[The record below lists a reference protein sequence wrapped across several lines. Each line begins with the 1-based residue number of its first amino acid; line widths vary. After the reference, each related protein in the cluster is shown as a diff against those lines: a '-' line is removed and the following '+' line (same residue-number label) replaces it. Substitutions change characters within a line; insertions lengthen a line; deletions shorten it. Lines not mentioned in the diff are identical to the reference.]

1 MIVSNKKK
9 LVYKKH
15 QCSYVY
21 SFSED
26 KQYCSK
32 GLHTKMFSFR
42 KSTTKEISYFL
53 INRCMAIEEGY
64 CSMYAGEYRNFV
76 LNSNINDFAFFVDT
90 DMSSEHCFSRA
101 RVHRKLFFTFVK
113 LCSKFEYFLFI
124 QIWALSFA
132 LLVLNSTGF
141 TVAPITTTR

>member
-1 MIVSNKKK
+1 MVSNKKK
-9 LVYKKH
+9 LVYKRISVHMCIHSLKIN
-15 QCSYVY
+15 
-21 SFSED
+21 
-26 KQYCSK
+26 SK

-90 DMSSEHCFSRA
+90 DISSEHCFSRA
-101 RVHRKLFFTFVK
+101 RVHWKLFFTFVK
-113 LCSKFEYFLFI
+113 LCSKFKYFAFFLFI

-132 LLVLNSTGF
+132 LIVLNSTGF
-141 TVAPITTTR
+141 TVAPIKTTR